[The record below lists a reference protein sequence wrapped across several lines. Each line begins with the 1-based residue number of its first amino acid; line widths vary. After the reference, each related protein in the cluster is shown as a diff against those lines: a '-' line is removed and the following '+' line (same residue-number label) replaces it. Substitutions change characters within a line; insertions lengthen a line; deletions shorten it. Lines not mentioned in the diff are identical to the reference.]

1 MEKVKAVPDRV
12 PNHVNYK
19 IIILCFLA
27 STIFHYTMTFFGSI
41 EGYDE
46 LSSYV
51 IEIIFVLSPLV
62 SGIFA
67 FIIAGFYRL
76 SKVFGRSYLFLGLG
90 YFSSVAAEL
99 IYAIQSDIMK
109 IDPYPSIADPFYAA
123 LNIFLIIHIITITN
137 FFARTVDSENGQ
149 RQYVEIRT
157 LLIFILIFCTIVFSY
172 IAVSISTNDFQFT
185 FEFFYGL
192 FFVALAGITLP
203 FLAYAV
209 TIFKN
214 SALGKS
220 WHVLLLSF
228 MVLIVGD
235 VWYYY
240 LEIFEQYHIFHP
252 VNILWISS
260 YWLQTYALFT
270 HKKVT

>member
-1 MEKVKAVPDRV
+1 M
-12 PNHVNYK
+12 H
-19 IIILCFLA
+19 
-27 STIFHYTMTFFGSI
+27 S
-41 EGYDE
+41 
-46 LSSYV
+46 
-51 IEIIFVLSPLV
+51 
-62 SGIFA
+62 
-67 FIIAGFYRL
+67 
-76 SKVFGRSYLFLGLG
+76 
-90 YFSSVAAEL
+90 
-99 IYAIQSDIMK
+99 
-109 IDPYPSIADPFYAA
+109 

-149 RQYVEIRT
+149 RQYVEIRA

-172 IAVSISTNDFQFT
+172 VAVSISTNDFQLT

-260 YWLQTYALFT
+260 YWLQTYALL
-270 HKKVT
+270 